1 MGLRCGVVLSCAF
14 QAPVWDSKEG
24 PAGALSLGEEA
35 R

>member
-1 MGLRCGVVLSCAF
+1 MGLRCGVVLSCAS

-24 PAGALSLGEEA
+24 PAGALGEEA